1 METLFSNLDDLI
13 RMSKEKAEKNLRDC
27 VANIKTDFA
36 GMMKIL
42 SIYHPL
48 EVLKLT
54 AWEARRKS
62 AKTDVF
68 TRTTLNLM
76 PFLIQSLVSS
86 NLYDAKRIS
95 QNRNIKPKDW
105 SRLVSLTE
113 AVTRKL
119 IKYIDYLTVIQIHS
133 GIISRSDANL
143 YREYLGV
150 LYFPPFETK
159 ERIEACN
166 LTFQAAMS
174 SVEGLVREKFG
185 ATSDEISKGFKDIA
199 EDALVN
205 IDNLIRD
212 VQIFKSEVM
221 LKMAQRREEGKD
233 LYLSEEALTKKII
246 RKI

>member
-1 METLFSNLDDLI
+1 
-13 RMSKEKAEKNLRDC
+13 MSKEKAEKNLRDC

-95 QNRNIKPKDW
+95 QNRNI
-105 SRLVSLTE
+105 
-113 AVTRKL
+113 
-119 IKYIDYLTVIQIHS
+119 
-133 GIISRSDANL
+133 
-143 YREYLGV
+143 
-150 LYFPPFETK
+150 
-159 ERIEACN
+159 
-166 LTFQAAMS
+166 
-174 SVEGLVREKFG
+174 
-185 ATSDEISKGFKDIA
+185 
-199 EDALVN
+199 
-205 IDNLIRD
+205 
-212 VQIFKSEVM
+212 
-221 LKMAQRREEGKD
+221 
-233 LYLSEEALTKKII
+233 
-246 RKI
+246 